1 MTLPIC
7 INLKNRNGLNTRLK
21 AGNGAGAQWR
31 FSAGNLWW
39 QFKNRTGFRTDSNQ
53 PFPRGA
59 PWRWQRRHKVSNCFA
74 VQSSPPRAWQR
85 LHSWAQ
91 ESMSECELV
100 GGGRGAG
107 NRGQTGYLCL
117 HGQAAISSLCLSHS
131 LYQSCWDCLLRAHW
145 EQTALSSPFSQKN
158 EWVPF
163 TVSSFLELLS
173 TALESSLYHQGCNG
187 ANSSS
192 PENQWGLF
200 PHPLSPTHLQ
210 TSGQAVLSFLFIQTS
225 TVIKYCGLIIL
236 REGGCL
242 PLSPAPGVNHN
253 WSKPTM

>member
-1 MTLPIC
+1 MAWTQVS
-7 INLKNRNGLNTRLK
+7 RLEI
-21 AGNGAGAQWR
+21 ALALSGSSPQGISGV
-31 FSAGNLWW
+31 SA
-39 QFKNRTGFRTDSNQ
+39 RTELASGQTPTS
-53 PFPRGA
+53 PFPEGLPGGDRENTKCLTALLCKALLPGLDRDSTA
-59 PWRWQRRHKVSNCFA
+59 EPRNPWVSVNG
-74 VQSSPPRAWQR
+74 S
-85 LHSWAQ
+85 
-91 ESMSECELV
+91 
-100 GGGRGAG
+100 GGGGEG
-107 NRGQTGYLCL
+107 NRGQPGYLCP

-145 EQTALSSPFSQKN
+145 EQTALPSPFSQKN
-158 EWVPF
+158 EWVAF

-173 TALESSLYHQGCNG
+173 TALESSLYRQGCNR

-192 PENQWGLF
+192 PDNQWGLF
-200 PHPLSPTHLQ
+200 PPPPPSPTHLQ